1 MSPTRIVL
9 PADSRIPAT
18 LAIREAR
25 EDENQPWQEPYVSRF
40 VTQEQE
46 QDRVAWSHFCTG
58 HHVEFLYWEAT
69 ALACERVVSA
79 SESADSAVVA
89 HWIERA
95 ATLIRG
101 SGAMLHYC
109 AAFDPARYDP
119 CLRPRWPLSATT
131 SAATCPGTSW

>member
-1 MSPTRIVL
+1 M
-9 PADSRIPAT
+9 
-18 LAIREAR
+18 
-25 EDENQPWQEPYVSRF
+25 SRF

-79 SESADSAVVA
+79 SES
-89 HWIERA
+89 
-95 ATLIRG
+95 
-101 SGAMLHYC
+101 
-109 AAFDPARYDP
+109 
-119 CLRPRWPLSATT
+119 PRWPLSATT